1 MWMWPLDNAMGTT
14 AAHRAPERVADGTC
28 TQWQCISCAETP
40 GACLE
45 QAKRPR
51 HLWGNKTRP
60 AMTQAWEHPR
70 ARGPFSLGRRAVWF
84 CVFFSPK
91 TSRRPIGAQLLD
103 PLSTKFIV
111 MGSVWKSRS
120 YSVICSEHVKHICPN
135 SFKSASQ
142 FFFFFSFFLL
152 ILTASRSRS
161 RPLCSALYF
170 SASSGIDSFLL
181 ILFLITWFSFFHL
194 IIFSVLFF
202 FFISLG
208 FISDS
213 LFIFL
218 ALSQVFRFMT
228 SLVSGNFYQL
238 LVYNSILVYL
248 WFCVCY
254 GFDLQSII
262 VVKYSLQSII
272 LLFVYVVL
280 MNLFVDKMVAAVV
293 LMNLFVNKMVS
304 L

>member
-45 QAKRPR
+45 QAKRPW

-142 FFFFFSFFLL
+142 FFFFLFSFSS
-152 ILTASRSRS
+152 SRR
-161 RPLCSALYF
+161 LGLGLALYALLSTF
-170 SASSGIDSFLL
+170 RLHQVL
-181 ILFLITWFSFFHL
+181 ILFFWFCFWLLDSLSF
-194 IIFSVLFF
+194 IWSFSQFF
-202 FFISLG
+202 FFFHFSWLHLRFSVHILG
-208 FISDS
+208 FISGFPFHD
-213 LFIFL
+213 FI
-218 ALSQVFRFMT
+218 
-228 SLVSGNFYQL
+228 GK
-238 LVYNSILVYL
+238 
-248 WFCVCY
+248 W
-254 GFDLQSII
+254 
-262 VVKYSLQSII
+262 
-272 LLFVYVVL
+272 
-280 MNLFVDKMVAAVV
+280 
-293 LMNLFVNKMVS
+293 
-304 L
+304 

>member
-14 AAHRAPERVADGTC
+14 AAHRAPERVANGTC
-28 TQWQCISCAETP
+28 TQWQCISYAETP
-40 GACLE
+40 RACLE

-91 TSRRPIGAQLLD
+91 TSRRPIRAQLLD

-142 FFFFFSFFLL
+142 IFFFFFPFHPHGVSV
-152 ILTASRSRS
+152 SVSPS
-161 RPLCSALYF
+161 VLCSLLLGFIRYWFF
-170 SASSGIDSFLL
+170 SFDFVFDYL
-181 ILFLITWFSFFHL
+181 ILFLSFDHFL
-194 IIFSVLFF
+194 VLFF
-202 FFISLG
+202 FSFLSASSQSLC
-208 FISDS
+208 SCAW
-213 LFIFL
+213 LYL
-218 ALSQVFRFMT
+218 RF
-228 SLVSGNFYQL
+228 SIPL
-238 LVYNSILVYL
+238 LHY
-248 WFCVCY
+248 
-254 GFDLQSII
+254 
-262 VVKYSLQSII
+262 
-272 LLFVYVVL
+272 
-280 MNLFVDKMVAAVV
+280 
-293 LMNLFVNKMVS
+293 
-304 L
+304 